1 MPWEEN
7 PETIRSGHGEIG
19 RFDPKSFRTIDITEG
34 IKAVIGC
41 PKGNFV
47 NGKCKVGTEVQ
58 SYIFSKPKFTMK
70 TAKAWFKE
78 HEGAKKEEEE
88 MDEKL
93 SWIQEIER
101 AFRAMDDKERFVAI
115 STWTEE
121 QLTEKIAELQ
131 KQLDSLWTKPPEPED
146 IEKEKKRARLSAEI
160 EAYKQALAELI
171 KKKVQGENIKTSNWK
186 ASFNYSAGTMIAEL
200 LPDFETPNKNG
211 FFLDKS
217 LKEKIIAKLNS
228 GKVFLTDS
236 HGRTLRDI
244 LGKVTKGFERG
255 GKIKIEADLDPDID
269 PKIDKILTKY
279 KDNLGVSL
287 EGPGAGYCTICG
299 QRVHGM
305 ERCFKHP
312 KAPIVVKEF
321 DLRKVALTDDPAW
334 ETSRVEDYV

>member
-1 MPWEEN
+1 MVWEEN

-19 RFDPKSFRTIDITEG
+19 SFDPKSFRTIDITEG
-34 IKAVIGC
+34 IQAVIGC
-41 PKGNFV
+41 PKGSFE
-47 NGKCKVGTEVQ
+47 NGKCKVGTSVQ
-58 SYIFSKPKFTMK
+58 SYLFSKPKFTMK

-93 SWIQEIER
+93 SWVQEIEQ

-131 KQLDSLWTKPPEPED
+131 KQLDGLWTKPPEPED

-186 ASFNYSAGTMIAEL
+186 ASFNYSAGTMMAEL
-200 LPDFETPNKNG
+200 LPDFKTPNING
-211 FFLDKS
+211 FYLHPS
-217 LKEKIIAKLNS
+217 LKEKLIAKLNS
-228 GKVFLTDS
+228 GTVFL
-236 HGRTLRDI
+236 RDAHSRAI
-244 LGKVTKGFERG
+244 KDIIGIVKRG
-255 GKIKIEADLDPDID
+255 IESRDGKIHIEADVENPEV
-269 PKIDKILTKY
+269 DKVLKKY
-279 KDNLGVSL
+279 KDKMGVSL
-287 EGPGAGYCTICG
+287 GGSGVGYCSECNK
-299 QRVHGM
+299 RVMGM
-305 ERCFKHP
+305 TRCPNHP
-312 KAPIVVKEF
+312 KASIVVKEF
-321 DLRKVALTDDPAW
+321 DLKEVSLTDQPAW